1 MPVVGSA
8 EPLANEVTKMTE
20 ANYEDI
26 TDVSREEDIVRG
38 VLLGVA
44 LVRSPCPCRNV
55 YLYSSFAKCPDSER
69 TVVNTSDDVGGVRGY
84 DRPSLKSSRS
94 SKTVSS
100 ELEVADEDI
109 ERAGVDAVEEAA
121 EPDDDVLAQDQAGE
135 RGPRSRSQR

>member
-1 MPVVGSA
+1 MYAVP
-8 EPLANEVTKMTE
+8 
-20 ANYEDI
+20 
-26 TDVSREEDIVRG
+26 
-38 VLLGVA
+38 A
-44 LVRSPCPCRNV
+44 LCRDV
-55 YLYSSFAKCPDSER
+55 YLYSSFAQWPNSEC

-121 EPDDDVLAQDQAGE
+121 ELRVRARASAAETAL
-135 RGPRSRSQR
+135 R